1 VGHGIDAGKWVTG
14 DVGQVC
20 GSDLVGIRKMIS
32 IYPLSFSNTTEREL
46 NRGKWL
52 GFSEKYEILPGCRL
66 EHLEQ
71 PSC

>member
-46 NRGKWL
+46 NRGKMVR
-52 GFSEKYEILPGCRL
+52 ILRKI
-66 EHLEQ
+66 
-71 PSC
+71 